1 MEVAKTSL
9 DDGKAEGIVV
19 IPLIG
24 KTSIADYMIIASGRS
39 NRQVAALTMNL
50 AEELKEAGA
59 KGITI
64 EGMPRADWV
73 LVDAK
78 DIIVHL
84 FRPEVRSF
92 YNLEKMWGVEL
103 PPEVLVK
110 GYSVDSDSLTDAE
123 AEEDWDEEAGESPR
137 F

>member
-1 MEVAKTSL
+1 MVEVAKTSL

-50 AEELKEAGA
+50 AEKLKEAGA

-92 YNLEKMWGVEL
+92 YNLEKNVGRR
-103 PPEVLVK
+103 
-110 GYSVDSDSLTDAE
+110 A
-123 AEEDWDEEAGESPR
+123 AAGSAGQR
-137 F
+137 LFGR